1 VADRSIAD
9 DALRELEPLVGEWT
23 VEATWPGGETWPGSV
38 TFEWLATG
46 AHLVQRGSLEHPQA
60 PDNVSVIGCDAANG
74 TYAQLYTDERGVCR
88 VYEMEIGDG
97 RMSLRR
103 DGQPFAQR
111 FTATFSDDGNTITGR
126 WEIAEDGATF
136 EPDFDLVFRRVT
148 A

>member
-1 VADRSIAD
+1 VADPMAD
-9 DALRELEPLVGEWT
+9 DALRELEPLVGEWA
-23 VEATWPGGETWPGSV
+23 VEATWPDGETWPGRV

-46 AHLVQRGSLEHPQA
+46 AHLVQRGSLDHPDA

-74 TYAQLYTDERGVCR
+74 AYVQLYTDERGVCR

-97 RMSLRR
+97 RLSLRR

-111 FTATFSDDGNTITGR
+111 FTATFRDDGNTIAGR

>member
-1 VADRSIAD
+1 MADRSIAD
-9 DALRELEPLVGEWT
+9 DALRELDALVGEWT
-23 VEATWPGGETWPGSV
+23 VEATWPGGETWPGFV

-88 VYEMEIGDG
+88 VYEMDIGDG

-111 FTATFSDDGNTITGR
+111 FTATFGDDGNTITGR

>member
-1 VADRSIAD
+1 MADRSIAD
-9 DALRELEPLVGEWT
+9 DALRELESLVGEWT
-23 VEATWPGGETWPGSV
+23 VEATWPGGETWPGRV

-74 TYAQLYTDERGVCR
+74 TYSQLYTDERGVCR

-111 FTATFSDDGNTITGR
+111 FTANFSDDGNTITGR

-136 EPDFDLVFRRVT
+136 ELDFDLVFRRVT

>member
-1 VADRSIAD
+1 MTDRSIAD
-9 DALRELEPLVGEWT
+9 DALRELEPLIGEWT
-23 VEATWPGGETWPGSV
+23 VEATWPGGETWPGLV
-38 TFEWLATG
+38 TFEWLVTG
-46 AHLVQRGSLEHPQA
+46 AHLVQRGSLEHPDA

-103 DGQPFAQR
+103 DGKPFAQR

-136 EPDFDLVFRRVT
+136 EPDFDLVFRRVP